1 MEDAVVSRG
10 ALPRSRRHINTAASE
25 DDLPPD
31 DLTEATENLTDVV
44 IARYLR
50 DRHAVDRM
58 YDMTFVQSL
67 VLFIN
72 GI

>member
-1 MEDAVVSRG
+1 MEDAVASKG
-10 ALPRSRRHINTAASE
+10 ALPRSRRHITVEGGDGANE
-25 DDLPPD
+25 LPPD

-58 YDMTFVQSL
+58 
-67 VLFIN
+67 
-72 GI
+72 